1 MKTTINHLS
10 KMLFAFVLCVGLGMT
25 SCETADPENSESPE
39 NPENPETPEI
49 PTNIIVF
56 ADDIVKKSC
65 VEAFDTDGDGE
76 VSYDEAA
83 AVKDLS
89 NVTLRFVDDF
99 LTFDEFQY
107 FTKVKSLPKKFFE
120 GGKCLKS
127 IVLPEGLES
136 IGERAFAQCT
146 SLESIVL
153 PKGLESIG
161 EQAFLTC
168 TSLAE
173 VEFPEV
179 LDTLGISAFRNCT
192 SLTEVELPEGLEI
205 IGDQFDFCTNLKK
218 IKFSIGLKWIEQQAF
233 DECRKLAEVHFPDG
247 FKGIYDAAFQYSN
260 LNRVYCA
267 STNPPHLMSMGF
279 RCKTLYVPKNSV
291 ELYKSKPTWRD
302 QCENIVGY
310 DF

>member
-10 KMLFAFVLCVGLGMT
+10 KMLFAFVLCAGLGMT
-25 SCETADPENSESPE
+25 SCETADPENSES
-39 NPENPETPEI
+39 PENPETPEI

-107 FTKVKSLPKKFFE
+107 FTKVKSLPKNFFE

-127 IVLPEGLES
+127 IVLPQGLKS
-136 IGERAFAQCT
+136 IGDSAFSDCT

-153 PKGLESIG
+153 PEGLETI
-161 EQAFLTC
+161 EKKAFWQC

-179 LDTLGISAFRNCT
+179 LDTLGRDAFKFCT
-192 SLTEVELPEGLEI
+192 SLTEVELPEGLES
-205 IGDQFDFCTNLKK
+205 IGNQFDYCTNLKK
-218 IKFSIGLKWIEQQAF
+218 IKFSVGLRTVEQYAF
-233 DECRKLAEVHFPDG
+233 DECRNLAEVHFPDG
-247 FKGIYDAAFQYSN
+247 FEYIGNSAFQYSD

-267 STNPPHLMSMGF
+267 STNPPYLMSMSF